1 MGPLGVCW
9 DGFICVRFS
18 TSSVDSPRSAL
29 SDAGAIYRS
38 EGRRD
43 GLRCAGGV
51 ICEVGEMEGLR
62 EGFRNVCESCLG
74 IGSGGSIEVL
84 LSVAS
89 FLAGCR
95 DEDSG
100 EESESW
106 RSLFPT
112 RRGALLYFIS
122 KPMTEGRRPT
132 FPITPRASS
141 LFWNIEGLRAGSMGF
156 SVPPSCGISCG

>member
-1 MGPLGVCW
+1 MGPLEVCW
-9 DGFICVRFS
+9 GGFVCVGFP
-18 TSSVDSPRSAL
+18 TSSADSARSAL
-29 SDAGAIYRS
+29 SDAGGIDRS

-51 ICEVGEMEGLR
+51 VCEVGEMEGLR

-74 IGSGGSIEVL
+74 IGSGGIIEVPF
-84 LSVAS
+84 SVAS

-112 RRGALLYFIS
+112 RWGALYFVS
-122 KPMTEGRRPT
+122 RAETKGRRPT

-156 SVPPSCGISCG
+156 SVPPSCGISCE

>member
-1 MGPLGVCW
+1 VGYP
-9 DGFICVRFS
+9 
-18 TSSVDSPRSAL
+18 TSSADSARSAL
-29 SDAGAIYRS
+29 SDAAGFDRS

-51 ICEVGEMEGLR
+51 GRGVGEMEGLR

-74 IGSGGSIEVL
+74 IGSGGIIEVPF
-84 LSVAS
+84 SVAL

-100 EESESW
+100 EKSESW
-106 RSLFPT
+106 RSLFLT
-112 RRGALLYFIS
+112 RWGALYSIS
-122 KPMTEGRRPT
+122 RAETKGRRPT
-132 FPITPRASS
+132 FPITLRASS

-156 SVPPSCGISCG
+156 LVPPSCGISCE

>member
-18 TSSVDSPRSAL
+18 TSSADSARSAL
-29 SDAGAIYRS
+29 SDAAGIDRS

-51 ICEVGEMEGLR
+51 GCGVGEMEGLR

-74 IGSGGSIEVL
+74 IGSGGIIEVPF
-84 LSVAS
+84 SVAS
-89 FLAGCR
+89 FLGCR

-106 RSLFPT
+106 RSSLFPT
-112 RRGALLYFIS
+112 RWWALLYFIS
-122 KPMTEGRRPT
+122 KAMTEGRRPT

-156 SVPPSCGISCG
+156 SVPSSCGIYCG